1 MCIFL
6 FYPSTSSF
14 LLIILLIIFAIV
26 VSDRFDRSICSRF
39 RNKIFWT
46 RRNAARNHATTICVN
61 CLGWKELEFYANV
74 HCRGNVEVITAQCI
88 SPAIKLK
95 NFAINFPPY
104 FVVIFN
110 LHHKMIFYKRK
121 KKEKDLIHRVTNII
135 LSLPRQ
141 LRTPT
146 NKLIA
151 RSQLV
156 RIVLSKSFPLSGK
169 WTMWNNKNDDND
181 KNNAPIPIPGIYS
194 LVGTFTTPCINSTK
208 STVLATKFVN
218 AHNNTNTGA
227 QRVPQCGTANLTNL
241 MKYLN
246 KSGRMYGG
254 CACAVKIRIIVWKIK
269 RISVFRNRIFNG
281 IQILF
286 IISYYNFAGK
296 LTFTNCRWKE
306 RRVQL

>member
-1 MCIFL
+1 ML
-6 FYPSTSSF
+6 FRIDLIDQFVRDSGIKSF
-14 LLIILLIIFAIV
+14 GPAY
-26 VSDRFDRSICSRF
+26 
-39 RNKIFWT
+39 T
-46 RRNAARNHATTICVN
+46 RVWNAARNHATTICVN

-74 HCRGNVEVITAQCI
+74 HCRGNVEVITPQCI

-146 NKLIA
+146 NKLVA

-194 LVGTFTTPCINSTK
+194 LSRSGDKFTTPCINSTK

-218 AHNNTNTGA
+218 AHNNTNTGV